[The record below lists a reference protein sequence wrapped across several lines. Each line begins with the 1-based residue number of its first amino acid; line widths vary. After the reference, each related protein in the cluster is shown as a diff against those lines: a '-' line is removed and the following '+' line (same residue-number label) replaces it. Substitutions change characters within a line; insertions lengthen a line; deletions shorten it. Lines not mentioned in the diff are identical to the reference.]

1 MFPEP
6 RFVTSN
12 GVDLA
17 VYESG
22 DGPPVI
28 LLHGFPEIA
37 FSWRHQ
43 LAALSAAG
51 YRVVAPDQR
60 GYGRSTV
67 PDRVEDYRMAE
78 LAADITGLMDA
89 CDIATAAIVGH
100 DWGALVAWH
109 LALTCPARIERLAI
123 LNVPLTARA
132 PVDPIRIFRKRFGD
146 DYYIVNFQDSDEA
159 DRLFDQDPGRVVDR
173 LFRKNQISRAAFDQL
188 PDGMKTVDLIRTVT
202 AADVSGDPLLCDT
215 ERAVY
220 VDAFARSGFT
230 GPINWYRNWTKNWE
244 EQADIDVLVDLPT
257 LFIGAVD
264 DVVIPLSLVDGMRAL
279 VPNLRVEM
287 LEPCGH
293 WSQQERPADVNRLL
307 LDWLGGTAGQ
317 PVQ

>member
-6 RFVTSN
+6 RFTQSN
-12 GVDLA
+12 GVRLA

-43 LAALSAAG
+43 VAALAEAG
-51 YRVVAPDQR
+51 YRAIAPDQR
-60 GYGRSTV
+60 GYGRSSV
-67 PDRVEDYRMAE
+67 PQDVEAYAMEE
-78 LAADITGLMDA
+78 LAADIIGLMDA
-89 CDIATAAIVGH
+89 AEIESAAIVGH
-100 DWGALVAWH
+100 DWGALLAWH
-109 LALTCPARIERLAI
+109 LALTAPARVERLAI
-123 LNVPLTARA
+123 LNVPLTPRP

-146 DYYIVNFQDSDEA
+146 EYYIVNFQDSDEA
-159 DRLFDQDPGRVVDR
+159 DRLFERDPGRVIDR
-173 LFRKNQISRAAFDQL
+173 LFRKNQLPRAAFDKL
-188 PDGMKTVDLIRTVT
+188 PDDMKSISLIRTVM
-202 AADVSGDPLLCDT
+202 APEASGDPLLTDI

-244 EQADIDVLVDLPT
+244 RQATIEIRVDLPT

-264 DVVIPLSLVDGMRAL
+264 DIVIPLALIEGMRPL
-279 VPNLRVEM
+279 VKNLRIEM

-293 WSQQERPADVNRLL
+293 WSQQERPAEVSRLL
-307 LDWLGGTAGQ
+307 LSFLGEGQDAG
-317 PVQ
+317 